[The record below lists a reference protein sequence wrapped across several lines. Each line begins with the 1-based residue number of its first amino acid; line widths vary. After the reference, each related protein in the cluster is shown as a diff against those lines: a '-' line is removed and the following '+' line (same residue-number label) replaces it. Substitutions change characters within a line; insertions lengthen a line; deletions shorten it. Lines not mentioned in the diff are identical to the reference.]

1 MTMGAA
7 LPLIESVI
15 EHGQRTSFV
24 RELPRELYI
33 ETTNRCNLKCR
44 TCPQYFGMPEDF
56 ADLTPELVERIMG
69 QFPFVR
75 RVVLHGIGEPLLNP
89 DLPRI
94 IEGVKRRDAYALF
107 NTNGLLLRGRFVE
120 PVVRAGLDELRV
132 SVDSA
137 SPETYQLV
145 RGADGFQRI
154 VDNLRGLT
162 ALKAT
167 LRTETPKVSLWI
179 TGMKS
184 NVGELPALV
193 RLADE
198 IGVREV
204 YLQRL
209 VYSGRGLAVQDEALF
224 RQADGEEL
232 RAVAEAE
239 RLARELGIELKG
251 SGEASAAE
259 MVAGEG
265 NDAESYRACRRPW
278 SLMYVTANGNV
289 LPCCIAPFTGAHYEG
304 MVLGNIFEESAEAIW
319 NGRRYQDWR
328 RAMLSGDPP
337 EACVGCGA
345 GWSL

>member
-1 MTMGAA
+1 MTMAA
-7 LPLIESVI
+7 DLPLIEA
-15 EHGQRTSFV
+15 GRRGAFV

-56 ADLTPELVERIMG
+56 ADLTPALVERILD

-75 RVVLHGIGEPLLNP
+75 RVVLHGIGEPLLNK

-94 IEGVKRRDAYALF
+94 IENVKRRGAYALF
-107 NTNGLLLRGRFVE
+107 NTNGLLLRDKLAE
-120 PVVRAGLDELRV
+120 PIIRAGLDELRV

-137 SPETYQLV
+137 SPETYTLV
-145 RGADGFQRI
+145 RGVDGFDRI
-154 VDNLRGLT
+154 IENLRSL
-162 ALKAT
+162 AVLKEKLGST
-167 LRTETPKVSLWI
+167 TPKVSLWI

-184 NVGELPALV
+184 NVGELPALI
-193 RLADE
+193 RLAHE

-209 VYSGRGLAVQDEALF
+209 VYSGRGLAVRDEAIF
-224 RQADGEEL
+224 RQAADVEL
-232 RAVAEAE
+232 DAVRAAE
-239 RLARELGIELKG
+239 RLAKQLGIDLKG

-259 MVAGEG
+259 MVAGDRAET
-265 NDAESYRACRRPW
+265 ESYRACRRPW

-289 LPCCIAPFTGAHYEG
+289 LPCCIAPFTGAHYDG
-304 MVLGNIFEESAEAIW
+304 MVLGNIFEKTAEAIW
-319 NGRRYQDWR
+319 NGQRYQAWR
-328 RAMLSGDPP
+328 QAMLSGAPP
-337 EACVGCGA
+337 EACAGCGA

>member
-1 MTMGAA
+1 MTLAS
-7 LPLIESVI
+7 LPVVNADKRSAY
-15 EHGQRTSFV
+15 V
-24 RELPRELYI
+24 RELPTELYI

-56 ADLTPELVERIMG
+56 ADLTPDAVDRILD

-75 RVVLHGIGEPLLNP
+75 RVVLHGIGEPLLNK

-94 IEGVKRRDAYALF
+94 IAAVKRRGAHTLF
-107 NTNGLLLRGRFVE
+107 NTNGLLLRGRLVE

-137 SPETYQLV
+137 SPETYELV
-145 RGADGFQRI
+145 RGADGFARI
-154 VDNLRGLT
+154 IDNLRALSRLKESLGLS
-162 ALKAT
+162 
-167 LRTETPKVSLWI
+167 TPRISLWI

-193 RLADE
+193 RLASE

-224 RQADGEEL
+224 RQAADGDL
-232 RAVAEAE
+232 AAVREAE
-239 RLARELGIELKG
+239 RLASELGIDLKG
-251 SGEASAAE
+251 SGEASAAQ
-259 MVAGEG
+259 MVAGES
-265 NDAESYRACRRPW
+265 ARTESYRACRRPW

-289 LPCCIAPFTGAHYEG
+289 LPCCIAPFTGAHYDG
-304 MVLGNIFEESAEAIW
+304 MVLGNIFEESAEEIW
-319 NGRRYQDWR
+319 NGQRYRQWR
-328 RAMLSGDPP
+328 QAMLSGEPP
-337 EACVGCGA
+337 EACAGCGA

>member
-1 MTMGAA
+1 MTLAS
-7 LPLIESVI
+7 LPVVDGS
-15 EHGQRTSFV
+15 GRGPFV

-56 ADLTPELVERIMG
+56 ADLTPVAVERILD

-75 RVVLHGIGEPLLNP
+75 RVVLHGIGEPLLNK
-89 DLPRI
+89 DLPEI
-94 IEGVKRRDAYALF
+94 ISIVKRRGAYTLF
-107 NTNGLLLRGRFVE
+107 NTNGLLLRGRLVE
-120 PVVRAGLDELRV
+120 PVVAAGLDELRV

-137 SPETYQLV
+137 SPETYALV
-145 RGADGFQRI
+145 RGADGFARI
-154 VDNLRGLT
+154 VENVRDLSR
-162 ALKAT
+162 LKGS
-167 LRTETPKVSLWI
+167 LGVSTPKVSLWI

-184 NVGELPALV
+184 NVAELPALV
-193 RLADE
+193 RLASE

-224 RQADGEEL
+224 RQAAEGEL
-232 RAVAEAE
+232 AAVREAE
-239 RLARELGIELKG
+239 QLAAELGIDLKG

-259 MVAGEG
+259 MVAG
-265 NDAESYRACRRPW
+265 DQAKTESYRACRRPW

-289 LPCCIAPFTGAHYEG
+289 LPCCIAPFTGAHYDG
-304 MVLGNIFEESAEAIW
+304 MVLGNIFEESAEEIW
-319 NGRRYQDWR
+319 KGRRYRQWR
-328 RAMLSGDPP
+328 QAMISGEPP
-337 EACVGCGA
+337 EACAGCGA